1 MQKSHPKEM
10 KDSEITEYLS
20 RIKLDDCNNNLE
32 GLTKLQ
38 EHHMENI
45 PFENLD
51 VVIGRKI
58 ELDYSNLFEKIIK
71 NERGGYC
78 FELNIL
84 FSNLLKSLGFTP
96 KPVLGRVWL
105 RNPEETPPRNHLAH
119 IIDIQG
125 KLYVTDVGFGG
136 LTTRIP
142 LEINETSEINDKD
155 GIIRILPFG
164 DNQFM
169 IQRQID
175 NEWSNQYS
183 FENVDISEEDIQIS
197 NYYMS
202 TNPKSHFINDNF
214 IGKFTEN
221 GRIGLYNNQMS
232 TRKGIN
238 VVEKKHVPYGSEWI
252 ETLKN
257 QFDLKLD
264 FSTKELNQLFQ
275 KN

>member
-1 MQKSHPKEM
+1 M
-10 KDSEITEYLS
+10 KDFEVTKYLS
-20 RIKLDDCNNNLE
+20 RMKLDNCYNNLK

-51 VVIGRKI
+51 VIVGRKI
-58 ELDYSNLFEKIIK
+58 DLNYKSLYEKIIE

-84 FSNLLKSLGFTP
+84 FSQLLKSLGFAP

-105 RNPEETPPRNHLAH
+105 RNPEKTPPRNHLAH
-119 IIDIQG
+119 IIEIDG
-125 KLYVTDVGFGG
+125 KVYVTDVGFGG

-142 LEINETSEINDKD
+142 LDINDTSEINDKD
-155 GIIRILPFG
+155 GIVRILPFG
-164 DNQFM
+164 ANQFM
-169 IQRQID
+169 VQRQIEND
-175 NEWSNQYS
+175 WSNQYS

-202 TNPKSHFINDNF
+202 TNPKSHFIKDKF
-214 IGKFTEN
+214 IGKFTQN
-221 GRIGLYNNQMS
+221 GRIGLFNTQMS

-238 VVEKKHVPYGSEWI
+238 IVDKKHVPYGSEWI
-252 ETLKN
+252 ETLKT

-264 FSTKELNQLFQ
+264 FSPKEFNQLFQ
-275 KN
+275 